1 MIDFDCAMLKKQAK
15 FEMWTKT
22 GSFHYQAPE
31 YFCSTVYDEK
41 VDLWAVGVVAY
52 ELVSG
57 LLPFNCIYYN
67 RMIKMITENEADIH
81 SLKVSDDFK
90 LMLSKMLEKHPNK
103 RYTASQC
110 LRLPL
115 LLKEEQISIS
125 KALDD
130 FNIKL
135 K

>member
-1 MIDFDCAMLKKQAK
+1 
-15 FEMWTKT
+15 MWTKT

-31 YFCSTVYDEK
+31 YFCSTIYDEK
-41 VDLWAVGVVAY
+41 VDIWAAGVIAY

-57 LLPFNCIYYN
+57 FLPFNCFYYN
-67 RMIKMITENEADIH
+67 RMIKTIIEDEPDIH

-90 LMLSKMLEKHPNK
+90 IMLTKMLEKDPSK

-110 LRLPL
+110 LRLPV
-115 LLKEEQISIS
+115 LLKEEDINVP
-125 KALDD
+125 KTRDD
-130 FNIKL
+130 FNLKL

>member
-1 MIDFDCAMLKKQAK
+1 
-15 FEMWTKT
+15 
-22 GSFHYQAPE
+22 
-31 YFCSTVYDEK
+31 
-41 VDLWAVGVVAY
+41 VGVVAY